1 MRNQNRQN
9 QANDPNA
16 HLNPFYAPVEVAVGE
31 LYVVL
36 ENPQALPEVR
46 PLRRLP
52 VAQHQPAQVVFQPE
66 QAVANKEAS
75 YKREA
80 GG

>member
-1 MRNQNRQN
+1 MQDR
-9 QANDPNA
+9 ANDPNA
-16 HLNPFYAPVEVAVGE
+16 HLNPFYAPVEVAVGG
-31 LYVVL
+31 LYEVL
-36 ENPQALPEVR
+36 ENPIAHAQPR

-66 QAVANKEAS
+66 QAVANKETC
-75 YKREA
+75 YNCKA

>member
-1 MRNQNRQN
+1 MRNAPIQN

-31 LYVVL
+31 LYAAL
-36 ENPQALPEVR
+36 ENPQALPEAR

-52 VAQHQPAQVVFQPE
+52 FAQHQPAQVVFQPE
-66 QAVANKEAS
+66 QAIANKELC